1 MDTSKA
7 VFTSLPKSFR
17 QGAESLSL
25 TCENGKNS
33 YNFFE
38 KK

>member
-7 VFTSLPKSFR
+7 VFATLPKSFR
-17 QGAESLSL
+17 QRAESLSL
-25 TCENGKNS
+25 TCENGKNT

-38 KK
+38 KM